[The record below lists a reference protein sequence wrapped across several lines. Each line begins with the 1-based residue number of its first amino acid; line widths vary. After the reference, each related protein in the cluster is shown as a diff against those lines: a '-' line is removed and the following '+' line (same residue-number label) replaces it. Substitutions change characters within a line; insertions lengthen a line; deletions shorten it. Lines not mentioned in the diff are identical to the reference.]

1 MHECRKSES
10 KERAFFSQRVCV
22 RARELQRERERES
35 EGGGGGGGRRRSD
48 NEIHYRSEARVGVVC
63 AVVAGDVVAVV
74 IIIVIRI

>member
-22 RARELQRERERES
+22 RARELQRERERVR
-35 EGGGGGGGRRRSD
+35 GGGGGGRRRSD